1 MYLARAST
9 KGFRRLEN
17 LEVRFTKGLNV
28 LVGPNNAGKSAVID
42 ALRVLLTV
50 GEDGALRVSSDD
62 LRLFKGVKEKDVTFH
77 YVFAGLTDSDEAD
90 FLTALKPIPGTN
102 PVTYEA
108 HISVRYSE
116 SADTSG
122 RMRVK
127 RWCGDHEE
135 TPVTAEMLEDL
146 RAVYLPPLRDPE
158 QGLKPGRGSQL
169 SKLIKGLSDVA
180 SQAEIVQLLKD
191 FDNDLKTK
199 PPIKNTQTAIVK
211 RHTDMLGELLAQQL
225 KIGLSPTDFLRLAS
239 RLSIAIADFEVEQNG
254 LGYNNLI
261 YMAVVLSELALNKE
275 AAYCALIV
283 EEPEAHL
290 HPQLQA
296 VLLDY
301 LRTVENPVDG
311 ENAVQ
316 IFVTSHSPNFAAL
329 ASIDS
334 ISCIYEAKA
343 GVQIFFPREI
353 KFEKKKKEKLQRYL
367 NVTRAELFFARRII
381 FVEGA
386 AELFLVDA
394 CAQKLNIDL
403 RKHAISII
411 SVEGLNFDCF
421 LPFFAK
427 DFFEIP
433 VAVITDSDPPKSYP
447 PVGDP
452 PELSAAAKSIESA
465 KNEFI
470 KPFFATKTLE
480 YDLALYPPNIATML
494 SALKDIHP
502 GIGADLETAVNAAG
516 KNEKAKVLFMGMFE
530 RGEGKTNIKKGEFG
544 QALAQAVLVD
554 KLEFEVPAYI
564 AEAFSYVTGK

>member
-1 MYLARAST
+1 MYLARASA

-62 LRLFKGVKEKDVTFH
+62 LRLFKGVREKDVTFH
-77 YVFAGLTDSDEAD
+77 YVFAGLSESDEAD
-90 FLTALKPIPGTN
+90 FLAALKPVPGTN

-116 SADTSG
+116 IADASG

-135 TPVTAEMLEDL
+135 TPVTTEMLEDL

-180 SQAEIVQLLKD
+180 SQAEIVQLLKE
-191 FDNDLKTK
+191 FDDELKEK
-199 PPIKNTQTAIVK
+199 APISNTQTAIVK

-225 KIGLSPTDFLRLAS
+225 KIGLSPTDFQRLAS

-261 YMAVVLSELALNKE
+261 YMAVVLSELALNKD

-301 LRTVENPVDG
+301 LRTVETPADG

-334 ISCIYEAKA
+334 ISCIYEAEA

-386 AELFLVDA
+386 AELFLVDT
-394 CAQKLNIDL
+394 CAQKLGVDL

-421 LPFFAK
+421 LPLFAK
-427 DFFEIP
+427 GYFEIP
-433 VAVITDSDPPKSYP
+433 VAVITDSDPPKAYP
-447 PVGDP
+447 LAEDQ

-470 KPFFATKTLE
+470 KPFFAKKTLE
-480 YDLALYPPNIATML
+480 YDLALHTNNLATML

-502 GIGADLETAVNAAG
+502 GIGADLEAAVNATDV
-516 KNEKAKVLFMGMFE
+516 NEKAKVLFMGMFE
-530 RGEGKTNIKKGEFG
+530 RGEGKTNVKKGEFG
-544 QALAQAVLVD
+544 QALAQAVLID

-564 AEAFSYVTGK
+564 SEAFSYVTGK